1 MLPDDAAGHQDT
13 TNERVPPG
21 RPRKETPPM
30 SEKSPYIIRAGE
42 TEGYSPANHT
52 GTTNYRLVGPMVNG
66 AKYLEIALG
75 DIARNEGSP
84 AHAHPDLE
92 QAVYILEG
100 EAIAGIDGVDHH
112 VRAGDMMF
120 FPAQVFHSIKV
131 LTERIKLLVIYSPP
145 YGEDPAKV
153 IKSAPAH

>member
-1 MLPDDAAGHQDT
+1 MT
-13 TNERVPPG
+13 
-21 RPRKETPPM
+21 
-30 SEKSPYIIRAGE
+30 EKSPYIIRASE
-42 TEGYSPANHT
+42 VEPYSPANHT
-52 GTTNYRLVGPMVNG
+52 GTKNYRLVGPNVNG
-66 AKYLEIALG
+66 AKYLEIAMG
-75 DIARNEGSP
+75 DIERNEGSP

-112 VRAGDMMF
+112 VKQGDMMF

-153 IKSAPAH
+153 IKTAPGH

>member
-1 MLPDDAAGHQDT
+1 
-13 TNERVPPG
+13 V
-21 RPRKETPPM
+21 
-30 SEKSPYIIRAGE
+30 SEKSPYIIRADE
-42 TEGYSPANHT
+42 QESYSPANHT
-52 GTTNYRLVGPMVNG
+52 GTKNYRLVGPKVNG

-75 DIARNEGSP
+75 DIERHEGSP

-112 VRAGDMMF
+112 VKPGDMMF
-120 FPAQVFHSIKV
+120 FPAKVYHSIRV
-131 LTERIKLLVIYSPP
+131 LTERIKMLVIYSPP

-153 IKSAPAH
+153 MHLPAADKAH

>member
-1 MLPDDAAGHQDT
+1 MVA
-13 TNERVPPG
+13 
-21 RPRKETPPM
+21 
-30 SEKSPYIIRAGE
+30 KSPYIIRASE
-42 TEGYSPANHT
+42 RQGYSPANHT
-52 GTTNYRLVGPMVNG
+52 GTINYPLVGPKVNG
-66 AKYLEIALG
+66 ARYMEIALG
-75 DIARNEGSP
+75 DIERHQGSP

-120 FPAQVFHSIKV
+120 FPAKVFHSINV

-153 IKSAPAH
+153 MHAPTDQHELADQGAAE

>member
-1 MLPDDAAGHQDT
+1 
-13 TNERVPPG
+13 
-21 RPRKETPPM
+21 M
-30 SEKSPYIIRAGE
+30 SPKSPYVIRASDVE
-42 TEGYSPANHT
+42 PYSPANHS
-52 GTTNYRLVGPMVNG
+52 GTKNYRLIGPNVNG
-66 AKYLEIALG
+66 SKYLEIALG
-75 DIARNEGSP
+75 DIERNEGSP

-112 VRAGDMMF
+112 VKAGDMMF

-145 YGEDPAKV
+145 YGEDPSKL
-153 IKSAPAH
+153 IRS

>member
-1 MLPDDAAGHQDT
+1 MT
-13 TNERVPPG
+13 
-21 RPRKETPPM
+21 
-30 SEKSPYIIRAGE
+30 EKSPYVIRASE
-42 TEGYSPANHT
+42 QPWYSPANHT
-52 GTTNYRLVGPMVNG
+52 GTRNTRLVGPGING
-66 AKYLEIALG
+66 ARYMEIVLG
-75 DIARNEGSP
+75 DIERNEGSP

-112 VRAGDMMF
+112 VRAGDLMF

-145 YGEDPAKV
+145 YGEDPAKL
-153 IKSAPAH
+153 IRSDPPA